1 MVQKKAEMI
10 AEPWQALTITNRYI
24 FYRVMR
30 DNQDICL
37 PMALNSNF
45 GFASFSLSA
54 PVSQALNSLSLVK
67 TLQKALAVVIAGA

>member
-1 MVQKKAEMI
+1 MGQTKE
-10 AEPWQALTITNRYI
+10 ETLDERWQALTITNRYI

-54 PVSQALNSLSLVK
+54 PVSQAL
-67 TLQKALAVVIAGA
+67 AVVIAGA

>member
-1 MVQKKAEMI
+1 MGQKKTETFDR
-10 AEPWQALTITNRYI
+10 WQALTITNRYI